1 MLVAALC
8 YADRVTLARDDAKK
22 GDPGT
27 DDPADRRARGA
38 VGLMFDRVFGALFWG
53 KMFSVVA
60 VWTHGIVAAIVVY
73 DATRSALMV
82 GMVGV
87 AQFGPQLLL
96 TPTSGKWADTGRPI
110 RQILL
115 GRVFCAAGSG
125 AAAAWLFTASSTQGT
140 AAAVAVLLGSLLVG
154 FGFAIGGP
162 AMQSIVPSLI
172 RDGELSTAMAL
183 NSMPM
188 TVGRILGPAAGAY
201 LAAHLGPASA
211 FAASAGLHLVFAV
224 FLIVVRFPVPPARRS
239 EADYRVRVAIRYV
252 MGDRR
257 LLLALVAVA
266 VVGVASDSSITLT
279 PSVVESLGGDT
290 RMVGMLS
297 AVFGVGAAVGM
308 GLLAVLRGRIGADL
322 VSWLGLWGMAA
333 GCSVLAVG
341 TVTIVAVAGFAL
353 AGVGFG
359 WAMTGLGTVV
369 QEQAPEELR
378 GRIMALW
385 LVGFLGSRP
394 LAAAVLGGTADAVGV
409 YAAFGVAAVL
419 CGVVIVLCRP
429 SRMAGRG
436 RGDGQPQRARKSTE
450 GCRIAR
456 KESPTSGR
464 LEM

>member
-1 MLVAALC
+1 
-8 YADRVTLARDDAKK
+8 
-22 GDPGT
+22 
-27 DDPADRRARGA
+27 
-38 VGLMFDRVFGALFWG
+38 MFDRVFGALFWG

-60 VWTHGIVAAIVVY
+60 VWTHGIVAAIVIY

-96 TPTSGKWADTGRPI
+96 TPTSGKWADTGNPV

-125 AAAAWLFTASSTQGT
+125 LVAGWLFTAPSAHGT

-154 FGFAIGGP
+154 FGFAVGGP

-183 NSMPM
+183 NSIPM
-188 TVGRILGPAAGAY
+188 TIGRILGPAAGAY
-201 LAAHLGPASA
+201 LAAHLGPAAAFTVSA
-211 FAASAGLHLVFAV
+211 ALHLVFALL
-224 FLIVVRFPVPPARRS
+224 LIVVRFPAPPPRRPG
-239 EADYRVRVAIRYV
+239 ADYRVRVAVRYAL
-252 MGDRR
+252 GDRR
-257 LLLALVAVA
+257 LLLALIAVT
-266 VVGVASDSSITLT
+266 VVGIASDSSITLA
-279 PSVVESLGGDT
+279 PSMADALGGGAGL
-290 RMVGMLS
+290 VGTLS
-297 AVFGVGAAVGM
+297 AVFGVGAGIGMAV
-308 GLLAVLRGRIGADL
+308 LALLRGRIGADL
-322 VSWLGLWGMAA
+322 VSWLGLWGLAA
-333 GCSVLAVG
+333 GCTVLAG
-341 TVTIVAVAGFAL
+341 GLVTDVATAVAVSGFAL
-353 AGVGFG
+353 AGLGFG

-419 CGVVIVLCRP
+419 CGIVVVLCRP
-429 SRMAGRG
+429 SRQPVRG
-436 RGDGQPQRARKSTE
+436 
-450 GCRIAR
+450 
-456 KESPTSGR
+456 
-464 LEM
+464 

>member
-1 MLVAALC
+1 
-8 YADRVTLARDDAKK
+8 
-22 GDPGT
+22 
-27 DDPADRRARGA
+27 
-38 VGLMFDRVFGALFWG
+38 MFDRVFGALFWG

-60 VWTHGIVAAIVVY
+60 VWTHGIVAAIVIY

-96 TPTSGKWADTGRPI
+96 TPTSGKWADTGNPV

-125 AAAAWLFTASSTQGT
+125 AVAGWLFTAPSAQGT
-140 AAAVAVLLGSLLVG
+140 AAAAAVLLGSLLVG
-154 FGFAIGGP
+154 FGFAVGGP

-188 TVGRILGPAAGAY
+188 TIGRILGPAAGAY

-211 FAASAGLHLVFAV
+211 FATSAALHLVFAALLV
-224 FLIVVRFPVPPARRS
+224 VVRFPVPPARRS
-239 EADYRVRVAIRYV
+239 GADYRVRVAVRYV
-252 MGDRR
+252 LGDRR
-257 LLLALVAVA
+257 LLLALIAVT

-279 PSVVESLGGDT
+279 PSVAEALGGDA

-297 AVFGVGAAVGM
+297 AVFGVGAAAGM
-308 GLLAVLRGRIGADL
+308 ALLAVLRGRIGADH

-333 GCSVLAVG
+333 GCAVLALGSVAA
-341 TVTIVAVAGFAL
+341 VAVAGFAL
-353 AGVGFG
+353 AGLGFG

-394 LAAAVLGGTADAVGV
+394 VAAAVLGGTADAISV
-409 YAAFGVAAVL
+409 YAAFGVAAAL
-419 CGVVIVLCRP
+419 CGVVVVLCRP
-429 SRMAGRG
+429 
-436 RGDGQPQRARKSTE
+436 GQMRVPTMTGARRADHPQ
-450 GCRIAR
+450 G
-456 KESPTSGR
+456 G
-464 LEM
+464 